1 MSEERKPRIPKTV
14 KTIIGTILLTL
25 AYDYVFSPL
34 FNRIIDTFPVIS
46 KSFSNILYKAI
57 AEGYFSDDSYLTFT
71 LVLYILFILGVY
83 YCFSSFM
90 ELLKPRNTN
99 KLSRQLEQQY
109 KDLKQSEA
117 NYDIGKS
124 VEILDKFDETVSKIS
139 RIRKYLMVFWIVA
152 FVVLLVMFGIA
163 TSMTSF
169 VHDKKVNVL
178 TKIEIVSPYISDTEY
193 KSLKSEFH
201 LIECKEDYDSLMH
214 KISAIYD
221 KHF

>member
-178 TKIEIVSPYISDTEY
+178 TKIEIVYPYISDT
-193 KSLKSEFH
+193 
-201 LIECKEDYDSLMH
+201 
-214 KISAIYD
+214 
-221 KHF
+221 